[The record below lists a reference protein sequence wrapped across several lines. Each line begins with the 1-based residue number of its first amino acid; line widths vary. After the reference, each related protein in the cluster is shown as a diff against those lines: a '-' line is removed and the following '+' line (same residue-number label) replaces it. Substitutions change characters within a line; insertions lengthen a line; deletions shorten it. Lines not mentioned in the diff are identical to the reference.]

1 MGGAV
6 IALIVLFAILY
17 HGIKGNIDSKKEY
30 EALDTDEKMLKE
42 LQSLKKEL
50 FEMKKNQKKIKFF
63 WLF

>member
-6 IALIVLFAILY
+6 IALMILFAILY
-17 HGIKGNIDSKKEY
+17 YGIKGNIDSKKEY
-30 EALDTDEKMLKE
+30 QALDTDEKMLKE

>member
-6 IALIVLFAILY
+6 IALMILFAILY
-17 HGIKGNIDSKKEY
+17 YGIKGNIDSKKEY
-30 EALDTDEKMLKE
+30 QALDTDEKMLKE

-63 WLF
+63 WFF

>member
-6 IALIVLFAILY
+6 IALMILFAILY
-17 HGIKGNIDSKKEY
+17 YGIKGNIDSKKEY
-30 EALDTDEKMLKE
+30 ETLGTDEKMLRE

-63 WLF
+63 WFF